1 MALLE
6 VKQLS
11 KHFDVSDGLLG
22 RWLAGGKTLKAVDQ
36 ISFDVAEGKTFGLV
50 GESGC
55 GKSTTARLITRLIP
69 ATGGEVYFDGKEILS
84 LPNRALRELR
94 KHIQMIFQDPYAS
107 LNPRMR
113 VVDIVGRPL
122 TIFFGTKGQKKN
134 QRVAELLELVG
145 LSADHRY
152 RYPHEFSGG
161 QRQRIGIARA
171 LATDPKLIIA
181 DEPVSS
187 LDVSV
192 QAQVLNLLRKLQ
204 HELNLTMIF
213 ISHDLN
219 VVGYLA
225 DSVGVMYAGKMVE
238 IASVENIFKTP
249 LHPYTQALLASN
261 PTVGSFMEVMPP
273 PLRGEV
279 PVPVNPPPGC
289 RLEPRCPIRVDK
301 CKSIE
306 PFLEAKANSHRAACH
321 EVARAETVERP
332 G

>member
-1 MALLE
+1 MSLLE
-6 VKQLS
+6 VKNLT
-11 KHFDVSDGLLG
+11 KHFDVTDGLLS
-22 RWLAGGKTLKAVDQ
+22 RWLAGRKTLKAVDQ
-36 ISFDVAEGKTFGLV
+36 ISFVVPEGKTFGLV

-55 GKSTTARLITRLIP
+55 GKSTTARLIARLIA
-69 ATGGEVYFDGKEILS
+69 ATGGEVYFQGREILS
-84 LPNRALRELR
+84 LPNRELRELR
-94 KHIQMIFQDPYAS
+94 HHIQMIFQDPYAS

-122 TIFFGTKGQKKN
+122 AIFYGAKGGKKVD
-134 QRVAELLELVG
+134 RVAELLELVG
-145 LSADHRY
+145 LSAEHLY

-171 LATDPKLIIA
+171 LAATPKLIIA

-204 HELNLTMIF
+204 RDLKLTLIF

-225 DSVGVMYAGKMVE
+225 DIVGVMYAGKMME
-238 IASVENIFKTP
+238 IASVENIFKNP

-261 PTVGSFMEVMPP
+261 PTVGSFMEEMPP
-273 PLRGEV
+273 PLKGEV
-279 PVPVNPPPGC
+279 PLPVNPPRGC
-289 RLEPRCPIRVDK
+289 RLEPRCPIRVEK
-301 CKSIE
+301 CRGIE
-306 PFLEAKANSHRAACH
+306 PLLEAKRSEHWTACH
-321 EVARAETVERP
+321 EVNK
-332 G
+332 

>member
-6 VKQLS
+6 VKNLT
-11 KHFDVSDGLLG
+11 KHFEIGGGFFSRLG
-22 RWLAGGKTLKAVDQ
+22 GGKKLLKAVDQ
-36 ISFDVAEGKTFGLV
+36 ISFSVPEGKTFGLV

-69 ATGGEVYFDGKEILS
+69 ATTGEVYFEGMDVLN
-84 LPNRALRELR
+84 LPKRDVRKLR

-113 VVDIVGRPL
+113 VVDIIGRPL
-122 TIFFGTKGQKKN
+122 TIFFGAKGQKRAD
-134 QRVAELLELVG
+134 RVVELLELVG
-145 LSADHRY
+145 LRPEHLY

-171 LATDPKLIIA
+171 LAANPKLIIA

-204 HELNLTMIF
+204 RELKLSLIF

-225 DSVGVMYAGKMVE
+225 DIVAVMYAGKIME
-238 IASVENIFKTP
+238 IGRAEEIFTTP
-249 LHPYTQALLASN
+249 LNPYTQALLASN
-261 PTVGSFMEVMPP
+261 PTVGSFAESIES
-273 PLRGEV
+273 PLKGEV
-279 PVPVNPPPGC
+279 TLPLNPPPGC
-289 RLEPRCPIRVDK
+289 RLEPRCPIRVSR
-301 CKSIE
+301 CKTIE
-306 PFLEAKANSHRAACH
+306 PRLEEKGPLHQVACH
-321 EVARAETVERP
+321 EV
-332 G
+332 